1 MVIMSGSFFSTDMDR
16 QVARVRALEE
26 FPVVNV
32 VGAVGADPP
41 GGVSINVE
49 NLHIMSFSFAAW
61 LTEGEALQK
70 QTLKVERIVPL
81 EALRRYMSLIRPYTI
96 IKVRA
101 RVDTSSPEPRALLET
116 LVGES
121 DHAELKNFLTELQK
135 PVTYQDAVLGTLMLN
150 RRGGNYRATVAWNE
164 ASAEL
169 SLAADKVD
177 ELERLLQTAR
187 VLWENQGA
195 WEERMTSYAAR
206 ELLENANDWSEEDP
220 NITASQFRE
229 RMKVETI
236 VIEVD
241 GSFAFFYN
249 DGGLFWG
256 HVIIVNGTLAEGP
269 TDASIAG

>member
-1 MVIMSGSFFSTDMDR
+1 MDMDK
-16 QVARVRALEE
+16 QVARVRALEK

-61 LTEGEALQK
+61 LIEGEALQK
-70 QTLKVERIVPL
+70 QALRVERIVSL

-101 RVDTSSPEPRALLET
+101 RVDRSAPEPRALLET

-135 PVTYQDAVLGTLMLN
+135 PVTYQDAVLGTLTLN
-150 RRGGNYRATVAWNE
+150 RRGGDYRATVAWNE

-249 DGGLFWG
+249 DGDLFLG
-256 HVIIVNGTLAEGP
+256 HVIIMTGTLAEGP